1 MASTRKI
8 GVLTFHRSINYGS
21 YWQAR
26 CLAEGLRARGY
37 DAELLDH
44 DCERVRRAEIRCALQ
59 PELPR
64 RTPRPLLNSYA
75 AKARRFDEAITSLPL
90 SRTFAL
96 DDPEGADEYDAIVV
110 GSDEVWNF
118 RHPWYGSKPIFFGE
132 KLKTRRLVSYAASF
146 GNHSAWD
153 GVHPEWALKLDSFS
167 NISVRDENSQHL
179 VRGATGREPMLVL
192 DPCLQFGDLLTD
204 EVTHTDRRYAV
215 VYGHGF
221 PPWLQRR
228 ICSWADRR
236 GIDLLSVG
244 YRNEWAD
251 EQLID
256 CGPVEFARIM
266 AAAQAVITNFFHG
279 CVFALLHGK
288 PWVSSPSDYRSIKIP
303 DLAAT
308 LGAERRLI
316 DEQTPDDALDELL
329 ETPRQAAVAARI
341 EALRDRSNAYLDEAL
356 S

>member
-1 MASTRKI
+1 MASLVKI

-44 DCERVRRAEIRCALQ
+44 DCDRVRRAELRCAFQ

-64 RTPRPLLNSYA
+64 RTPRTLLKSYA
-75 AKARRFDEAITSLPL
+75 AKARKFAEAMAALPL
-90 SRTFAL
+90 SRSFSL
-96 DDPEGADEYDAIVV
+96 DAPQRAGSYDAIVV

-118 RHPWYGSKPIFFGE
+118 RHPWYGSRPIFFGE
-132 KLKTRRLVSYAASF
+132 KLQTGRLVSYAASF

-153 GVHPEWALKLDSFS
+153 GIDPQWARKLDSFS
-167 NISVRDENSQHL
+167 KLSVRDENSWHL
-179 VRGATGREPMLVL
+179 VRRGTRREPVLVL
-192 DPCLQFGDLLTD
+192 DTCLQFGNLIASQ
-204 EVTHTDRRYAV
+204 VTHTDRRFAV

-221 PPWLQRR
+221 PAWLKKR
-228 ICSWADRR
+228 IRAWADRR

-244 YRNEWAD
+244 YRNDWAD
-251 EQLID
+251 EQLIA
-256 CGPVEFARIM
+256 CGPVEFAHIM
-266 AAAQAVITNFFHG
+266 AAAQAVVTNFFHG

-288 PWVSSPSDYRSIKIP
+288 PWVSYPSDYRSIKIP

-308 LGAERRLI
+308 LGAE
-316 DEQTPDDALDELL
+316 
-329 ETPRQAAVAARI
+329 
-341 EALRDRSNAYLDEAL
+341 
-356 S
+356 